1 MEIKIG
7 ENKFYIGEDAA
18 DTDAEVHYVPTG
30 LTRIIV
36 DHTHVSEKLRG
47 QGIGEAL
54 VKKVI
59 EYAREEK
66 LMIVPLC
73 PFAKKQFQVHPEY
86 QDVLAK

>member
-1 MEIKIG
+1 MDIKKG
-7 ENKFYIGEDAA
+7 ENKFYIGNDAVE
-18 DTDAEVHYVPTG
+18 TDAEVHYVPTG

-36 DHTHVSEKLRG
+36 DHTHVADNLRG
-47 QGIGEAL
+47 QGVGEAL